1 MRFLSASNLNGKSR
15 FDQWIAIGSNT
26 QAERGESEIRRSL
39 KRDAVERNR
48 AGGRPTEAEIDK
60 ILEHTFPA
68 SDPPSWTL
76 GLEPRDAHAA
86 QQLLAASSHTNPK
99 QERQTET

>member
-1 MRFLSASNLNGKSR
+1 MDSYW
-15 FDQWIAIGSNT
+15 FDT

-68 SDPPSWTL
+68 SDPPSWPL
-76 GLEPRDAHAA
+76 GLKPRDAHAA
-86 QQLLAASSHTNPK
+86 QQRQPHHHTQTRNK
-99 QERQTET
+99 KRQTET

>member
-1 MRFLSASNLNGKSR
+1 M
-15 FDQWIAIGSNT
+15 AIGSNT

-39 KRDAVERNR
+39 KRDPVERNR
-48 AGGRPTEAEIDK
+48 AGGRPTEAEMDK

-86 QQLLAASSHTNPK
+86 KQRPPHHHTQTRNKKGKPRHEEPK
-99 QERQTET
+99 HHYERC